1 MSRVGRKPI
10 PVPSGIKVS
19 VDGGAFLA
27 EGPKGQVRLPLLA
40 EIPVAIKNGQIE
52 VTRLGEEGKDRAK
65 HGLIRALLA
74 NAVRGVSEG
83 FVKELEVIG
92 VGYKAEIKGDKVHF
106 ALGYSHPVV
115 FPIPNGIKVELD
127 QKAMRLKISGADR
140 QLVGQVAAEIRGL
153 RKPDPYK
160 GKGIKYR
167 EEVLKMKE
175 GKSGSK

>member
-19 VDGGAFLA
+19 VDGGAFHA
-27 EGPKGQVRLPLLA
+27 AGPKGEVRLPLLA

-52 VTRLGEEGKDRAK
+52 VSRLGEEGKDRAK

-115 FPIPNGIKVELD
+115 FPIPTGIKVELD

-140 QLVGQVAAEIRGL
+140 QLVGQVAAEIRSL
-153 RKPDPYK
+153 RNPDPYK

>member
-1 MSRVGRKPI
+1 
-10 PVPSGIKVS
+10 VS